1 MVFYLEGEDKKGGG
15 LWYSIPLVIFSE
27 EGTEISLIYNIREYA
42 SNSFNHLKFLNSANA
57 H

>member
-1 MVFYLEGEDKKGGG
+1 MFYLEGEDKKGGG